1 MKNSSTIIRKSLT
14 RIVRLMGEADSSMS
28 AYEHQTN
35 TTDDV
40 EDGRPRRTRDARP
53 RRLEAGGGRR
63 PARRPA
69 EDLPRGGSRRGGAG
83 RAGPRRRRRGGA
95 PGQTPRRG
103 ERAPQRRPPA
113 LGREPPAG

>member
-53 RRLEAGGGRR
+53 RRLESGGGRR

-69 EDLPRGGSRRGGAG
+69 EDLPRGGSPRGGARRVG
-83 RAGPRRRRRGGA
+83 RPGRVRGSAPGETDRRGA
-95 PGQTPRRG
+95 PDL
-103 ERAPQRRPPA
+103 PP
-113 LGREPPAG
+113 GPPS

>member
-53 RRLEAGGGRR
+53 WRLESGGGRR

-69 EDLPRGGSRRGGAG
+69 EDLPRGGARGGGARRGGPRG
-83 RAGPRRRRRGGA
+83 RVPGGA
-95 PGQTPRRG
+95 PGQAGRRG
-103 ERAPQRRPPA
+103 SPEFRRRPPSP
-113 LGREPPAG
+113 GSKPP